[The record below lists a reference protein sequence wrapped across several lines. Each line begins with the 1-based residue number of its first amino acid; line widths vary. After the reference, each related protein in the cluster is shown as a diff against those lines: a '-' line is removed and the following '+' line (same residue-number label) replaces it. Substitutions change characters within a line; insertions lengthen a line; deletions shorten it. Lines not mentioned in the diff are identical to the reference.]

1 MTKPDKSSYNLKM
14 RTATRREPR
23 VEETVVY
30 HWGRI
35 LGTVVS
41 LLLVAFVVYWFF
53 SASPGTST
61 REPTQATAPVEDKPE
76 LGNEEPEVGSSV
88 SGTIQRSPTEPASE
102 SDTAMAESSDARQ
115 SAEESSP
122 FATTAPQPADPEP
135 DTSPGG
141 QSSTDQAGIDQPVTD
156 QAGADQGDVN
166 QADSGEASSAAS
178 TPPEPDAP
186 AATPQAETDSVAG
199 TRSQPAQETTSTP
212 PASVIDDPADRPAPT
227 DDPESTVATADA
239 NPDSGEA
246 GMAQLDIASSHLQR
260 IQLTWELR
268 NREPTTALPAVI
280 NLGSR
285 EVVRVYFFNEL
296 QGLKGQTVYHDWYL
310 NGERVARVDIDA
322 FLDRMRASSGKYI
335 NREMLGDWR
344 VEAVTDSG
352 TVLGS
357 GSFSV
362 TQ

>member
-1 MTKPDKSSYNLKM
+1 MKKPDKSSYNLKM

-35 LGTVVS
+35 LGALVS

-53 SASPGTST
+53 SASPGSST
-61 REPTQATAPVEDKPE
+61 GGPISTTDPAT
-76 LGNEEPEVGSSV
+76 EEPEVGGSV
-88 SGTIQRSPTEPASE
+88 SGTIQRSPTEPAPE
-102 SDTAMAESSDARQ
+102 SDNAMTESPEAGE
-115 SAEESSP
+115 SAEDASP
-122 FATTAPQPADPEP
+122 FATTAPQPSESAPSASP
-135 DTSPGG
+135 DG
-141 QSSTDQAGIDQPVTD
+141 
-156 QAGADQGDVN
+156 QAGADQAVTDQPDTGQEGVN
-166 QADSGEASSAAS
+166 QADNNEISPAPSTRPEESEAPMAA
-178 TPPEPDAP
+178 
-186 AATPQAETDSVAG
+186 PQTETESVAG
-199 TRSQPAQETTSTP
+199 SGAQPAQESTSTP
-212 PASVIDDPADRPAPT
+212 PASVIDDPADSPAPT
-227 DDPESTVATADA
+227 DDTESAVATSDA
-239 NPDSGEA
+239 GSGQD

-260 IQLTWELR
+260 VQLTWEVR